1 MSAKV
6 LVGTKINLS
15 FNPNKEYRVSEPS
28 LMSLLELLQ
37 DAPGLM
43 EELTK
48 STAKEEDA
56 VASIVALL
64 HSPKFKTT
72 LFKFIAAVLN
82 CNANEVQECR
92 ASDLLKILKVL
103 KEEVDW
109 EDLKETFFQI
119 VPKESLSK
127 KLPALA
133 NAAGISG

>member
-56 VASIVALL
+56 VASIVSLL